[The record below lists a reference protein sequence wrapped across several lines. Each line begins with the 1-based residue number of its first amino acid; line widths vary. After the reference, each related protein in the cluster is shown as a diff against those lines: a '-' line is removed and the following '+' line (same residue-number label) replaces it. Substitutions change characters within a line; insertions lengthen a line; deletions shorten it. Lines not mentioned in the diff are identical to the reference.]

1 MENISYDLKLD
12 KHPVFPIFTSSLTIE
27 TTAPEE
33 KWMSADDVVK
43 TLSLEGVIVS
53 KQTLFNKERAGVLT
67 TKRQSAR
74 KVFFKKNPMAI
85 NYPQWIAFAKYS
97 YSQLKW
103 ALLQKPEL
111 CDKYVSGRIY
121 EKLEEIMLSVDQTFE
136 DFSKDYIVVF
146 E

>member
-43 TLSLEGVIVS
+43 TLTLEGVIVS

-74 KVFFKKNPMAI
+74 KVFFN
-85 NYPQWIAFAKYS
+85 
-97 YSQLKW
+97 
-103 ALLQKPEL
+103 
-111 CDKYVSGRIY
+111 VY
-121 EKLEEIMLSVDQTFE
+121 EARRLFNIEGWNK
-136 DFSKDYIVVF
+136 SKQIKR
-146 E
+146 

>member
-33 KWMSADDVVK
+33 KWMSADDVVR
-43 TLSLEGVIVS
+43 TLTLEGVIES

-74 KVFFKKNPMAI
+74 KVFFN
-85 NYPQWIAFAKYS
+85 
-97 YSQLKW
+97 
-103 ALLQKPEL
+103 
-111 CDKYVSGRIY
+111 VY
-121 EKLEEIMLSVDQTFE
+121 EARRLFNIEGWNK
-136 DFSKDYIVVF
+136 SKQIKR
-146 E
+146 